1 MHAFVVEL
9 DEDRVCLVDPEFVV
23 SVAGFPGVEDEDH
36 AGIEGLLAHGPADE
50 HGLLAPVEEHEGL
63 EDGNGRVD
71 DEWAAALWRSRCW
84 SLFR

>member
-1 MHAFVVEL
+1 
-9 DEDRVCLVDPEFVV
+9 
-23 SVAGFPGVEDEDH
+23 
-36 AGIEGLLAHGPADE
+36 LLAHGPADE